1 MLKKFNPI
9 LEKIPVVF
17 CDDVYLADK
26 NGDVLSYR
34 QGRERNIKNIFH
46 LLGERE
52 LDFVRKN
59 YLLSNFYPFLL
70 VKSSEGLMLLDFA
83 LFITNRV
90 FVAIIP
96 HLSEDKILSIC
107 KSRFSMQIFPSPSL
121 KESFDTAE
129 IIEFDDEQTGF
140 GQNFELICRANRLY
154 RTRGLTNVELADLML
169 DVAHDICDYIGSEI
183 DFEVEGLALF
193 ELKNEF
199 CFDSFKFMLIT
210 LCLSIRKYSSDRRG
224 SAVIHFDEMGISL
237 SVSFDIAED
246 YSDLEFLTS
255 ALELAYLKK
264 FSYKDGFSCHFD
276 IMDNTFSALGYLWKA
291 PGDFEHIKKDIA
303 EFKYTNE

>member
-9 LEKIPVVF
+9 LEKTPVIF

-34 QGRERNIKNIFH
+34 QGRERNIKNIFR
-46 LLGERE
+46 LLEERE

-129 IIEFDDEQTGF
+129 IIEFDNTYN
-140 GQNFELICRANRLY
+140 QNNKKQYSA
-154 RTRGLTNVELADLML
+154 
-169 DVAHDICDYIGSEI
+169 SEI
-183 DFEVEGLALF
+183 FEEVTEPLIDNPLGEIQED
-193 ELKNEF
+193 ELPF
-199 CFDSFKFMLIT
+199 
-210 LCLSIRKYSSDRRG
+210 
-224 SAVIHFDEMGISL
+224 
-237 SVSFDIAED
+237 
-246 YSDLEFLTS
+246 
-255 ALELAYLKK
+255 
-264 FSYKDGFSCHFD
+264 
-276 IMDNTFSALGYLWKA
+276 
-291 PGDFEHIKKDIA
+291 
-303 EFKYTNE
+303 